1 MFNQHFRPDHK
12 SSLMQDDTL
21 PNSLEVNNEE
31 ASRASQGWNPW
42 NPATELPHLNLI
54 PCNTSADP
62 FPPS

>member
-1 MFNQHFRPDHK
+1 
-12 SSLMQDDTL
+12 MQDDTL

-42 NPATELPHLNLI
+42 YPATELPHLNLI